1 VLGELV
7 GLEVREVSLLFKEMV
22 SQCRYGKMIKAGS
35 LRLEDENYFYVSR
48 S

>member
-7 GLEVREVSLLFKEMV
+7 GLEVREVSLLFREMG
-22 SQCRYGKMIKAGS
+22 SQCRYGKMIKTGS
-35 LRLEDENYFYVSR
+35 PRVVDEKYFYVSR